1 VKIFRIA
8 KEVKKEYSWVYIN
21 LPKDIQKMLLSF
33 GEEIDVDDL
42 YTKEADG
49 GLEKDCH
56 ITVKYGLLTNDVKDI
71 KGRLSEEKGGSV
83 YLGKSSIFEGVAYD
97 GGDGY
102 DVVKVTVESK
112 DLSRIH
118 SRLNELQ
125 HNDKYPDYC
134 AHATIAYVKRGTGK
148 KYDGKFKVNKSCD
161 FDCVYFGDIDKK
173 DHKVKLK

>member
-1 VKIFRIA
+1 MRIIRIA

-56 ITVKYGLLTNDVKDI
+56 ITVKYGLLTNDVQDI
-71 KGRLSEEKGGSV
+71 KGRLSDEKGGSV
-83 YLGKSSIFEGVAYD
+83 YLGKSSIFEGEE
-97 GGDGY
+97 Y

-118 SRLNELQ
+118 GRLNELQ

-134 AHATIAYVKRGTGK
+134 AHATIAYVKSGTGK
-148 KYDGKFKVNKSCD
+148 KYDGKFKINEKFD